1 MHTVKKDEVFYLVDR
16 RAGSKGDKV
25 EVNEITGFDALI
37 RAAARIVNYNRQSV
51 IWHRFREFNP
61 FADIDFSGG
70 DIECVCDW
78 HGESFYRE
86 KRYMFLNKDGG
97 VVDVRP
103 YEKEIKKAWT
113 ERQNWLFSDHAKNW
127 RFDGNAEDV
136 GVRLKRYKYAKPYED
151 FHFRC
156 GTVPNTG
163 SVYHSYTSK
172 AHISQLAKNG
182 DFLRPKVRVSS
193 YNLWDDRYRHTDR
206 SWKSSYKCKHQWEKH
221 LIRRGGKGVYVEKGE
236 ENEY

>member
-1 MHTVKKDEVFYLVDR
+1 MHTVKKDEVFYLIDR
-16 RAGSKGDKV
+16 RAGFKGNKV
-25 EVNEITGFDALI
+25 EINEITSFDALI
-37 RAAARIVNYNRQSV
+37 RAAARIVDYNRQSV

-70 DIECVCDW
+70 DIECVCSW

-113 ERQNWLFSDHAKNW
+113 ERQNWLFSDKSEDW

-136 GVRLKRYKYAKPYED
+136 GVRVKRYKYSKPYQD
-151 FHFRC
+151 FSFRC

-163 SVYHSYTSK
+163 SVYHSYTSPT
-172 AHISQLAKNG
+172 QLG
-182 DFLRPKVRVSS
+182 RHLREDTTRPSLKPCP
-193 YNLWDDRYRHTDR
+193 YDTWDGPDRHYDR